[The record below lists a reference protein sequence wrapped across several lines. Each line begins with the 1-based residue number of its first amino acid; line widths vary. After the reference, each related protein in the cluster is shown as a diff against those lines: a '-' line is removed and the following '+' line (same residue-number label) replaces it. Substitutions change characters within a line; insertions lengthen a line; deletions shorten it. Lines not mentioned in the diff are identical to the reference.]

1 MIEQRKMVI
10 IGNEML
16 KIPVSNTFDSGISIV
31 IQFTAKDKC
40 SILLCTEEQSIDIT
54 KDCKLIQV
62 LDHEGYR
69 RLKREYA
76 FTIGKDVYWGILR
89 RYSDSKDRELQLI
102 RIAADMLNIRYEYD
116 SVKETGWK

>member
-10 IGNEML
+10 IGNETL
-16 KIPVSNTFDSGISIV
+16 EIPVSNTFDSGISIV

-40 SILLCTEEQSIDIT
+40 SIMLSMNGESIDVT

-62 LDHEGYR
+62 LDHECYR

-76 FTIGKDVYWGILR
+76 FTIGKDVYWGMMR
-89 RYSDSKDRELQLI
+89 RYTQQKEREKQLI
-102 RIAADMLNIRYEYD
+102 RTAADMLNIQYEYD
-116 SVKETGWK
+116 KVNEKGQK